1 MREQR
6 ERAAIRRRRANGA
19 SSLPACAILCYAWL
33 MPYETSPVVLVATW
47 SDGVFGFSN
56 EAEHHELAGRAVR
69 SITTAPDGSALAIV
83 DGHEL
88 YRRASDG
95 TWSAIAGSPL
105 ELACCVTLGDRIY
118 VGTDDARLLRLGED
132 RSLAE
137 LRGLQAIDGRAS
149 WYAGSAIVNGR
160 RMGPP
165 LGIRSLSGTVDGA
178 TLLVN
183 VHVGGIPRSTDGGV
197 TWQPTID
204 IDADVHEVRVHPTRP
219 DIVMAAAAVGLCSS
233 CDGGKTWR
241 VETEGLHATYCS
253 AVAFVGDEVLVAAS
267 SDHFA
272 AQGAIYR
279 RAIDGQ
285 LALRAVAGGLP
296 TWLDGI
302 ADTGCI
308 AARSSLVAAAD
319 RSGALYTSADS
330 ARSWSA
336 RARALPSP
344 SSVAIC

>member
-1 MREQR
+1 
-6 ERAAIRRRRANGA
+6 
-19 SSLPACAILCYAWL
+19 
-33 MPYETSPVVLVATW
+33 MPHETSSVVLVATW
-47 SDGVFGFSN
+47 SDGVFGFS
-56 EAEHHELAGRAVR
+56 EEGEHRKLEGRSVR
-69 SITTAPDGSALAIV
+69 SLTTAPDGSALAIV

-88 YRRASDG
+88 QRRALDG
-95 TWSAIAGSPL
+95 TWNMIASSPL
-105 ELACCVTLGDRIY
+105 ELACCVALGNHIY
-118 VGTDDARLLRLGED
+118 VGTDDARLLRLNED
-132 RSLAE
+132 GSLGE
-137 LRGLQAIDGRAS
+137 LRGFEAVEGRAN
-149 WYAGSAIVNGR
+149 WYAGSAIVNGQ

-165 LGIRSLSGTVDGA
+165 LGIRSLSGTADGA

-183 VHVGGIPRSTDGGV
+183 VHVGGIPRSPDGGV
-197 TWQPTID
+197 SWQPTID

-233 CDGGKTWR
+233 RDGGKSWR

-253 AVAFVGDEVLVAAS
+253 AVAFVGNDVLVAAS

-279 RAIDGQ
+279 RAIDGPP
-285 LALRAVAGGLP
+285 ALRAVAGGLP
-296 TWLDGI
+296 AWLDGI

-308 AARSSLVAAAD
+308 ATRSSLAALAD

-330 ARSWSA
+330 GSTWSR